1 MSRVEGLVSRALERL
16 AVRRPLFQSEA
27 DFQLALAWQLQQDEP
42 SAELRLEKRV
52 IDDPR
57 VELDVLSLLDGCR
70 YGLELKFPRSKLDLE
85 VGGERFVLR
94 TGAPDLDRYDVLRDV
109 ARLERLVAEGI
120 IDEGCGVVLTNVAGL
135 WQPPS
140 REVPAS
146 YDAFRIHEGREVAG
160 TLDWGASAGEG
171 TKTGREH
178 PIVLG
183 DNYHLTWRDY
193 SNVSGVQMR
202 CLLIPVEELS
212 DEPGPVD
219 LLE

>member
-1 MSRVEGLVSRALERL
+1 MSKVEELVSRAIERL
-16 AVRRPLFQSEA
+16 AERRPLFHSEA

-57 VELDVLSLLDGCR
+57 VELDILLVLDGHR
-70 YGLELKFPRSKLDLE
+70 HGLELKFPRSKLDVE
-85 VGGERFVLR
+85 VEGERFVLR

-109 ARLERLVAEGI
+109 ARLERLVSAGI
-120 IDEGCGVVLTNVAGL
+120 IDEGCGVVLTNVPGL

-140 REVPAS
+140 RAVPAS
-146 YDAFRIHEGREVAG
+146 YDAFRIHEGREVTG
-160 TLDWGASAGEG
+160 TLDWGATAGEG

-183 DNYHLTWRDY
+183 GNYHLTWRAY
-193 SNVSGVQMR
+193 SDVFGAQVR
-202 CLLIPVEELS
+202 CLLIPVEEAP

>member
-1 MSRVEGLVSRALERL
+1 VSEAEALVSRAIERL
-16 AVRRPLFQSEA
+16 AHRRPLFHSEA
-27 DFQLALAWQLQQDEP
+27 DFQLALAWQLQQDDP

-57 VELDVLSLLDGCR
+57 VELDILMVLGGRR
-70 YGLELKFPRSKLDLE
+70 YGLELKFPRSKLD
-85 VGGERFVLR
+85 VRVARERFVLR
-94 TGAPDLDRYDVLRDV
+94 AGAPDLDRYDVLRDV

-120 IDEGCGVVLTNVAGL
+120 VDEGCGVVLTNVPGL

-140 REVPAS
+140 RSVPAS
-146 YDAFRIHEGREVAG
+146 YDAFRIHEGREVTG
-160 TLDWGASAGEG
+160 TLDWGSTASEG

-183 DNYHLTWRDY
+183 GNYHLTWRDY
-193 SNVSGVQMR
+193 SNESGAQMR
-202 CLLIPVEELS
+202 CLLIPVEEPP